1 VTSRSLDRRLHRD
14 ARRGQ
19 LVQAG
24 RQLARTTP
32 FDQISPDAV
41 ARAVGV
47 SKALVFH
54 YFPTKRHLQV
64 AIVRDAAAELLA
76 RLDIDNRR
84 ALPPEEGLRSG
95 LDAFVSFI
103 EEQPQNYLAIARSAG
118 SDPQL
123 LAVFEETRNAI
134 VAGIVESMGV
144 PGPPAGLT
152 IMIRGW
158 IAMVEEAILHWL
170 EDTPVPRE
178 ELIGFLQRAAV
189 TMLPDALATFSTPPA
204 GTEAAS

>member
-1 VTSRSLDRRLHRD
+1 MTRRALDRRLHRD

-24 RQLARTTP
+24 RQLALTTP
-32 FDQISPDAV
+32 FDQIAPEAV

-84 ALPPEEGLRSG
+84 ILPPDEGLRTG
-95 LDAFVSFI
+95 LEAFVSFI
-103 EEQPQNYLAIARSAG
+103 EEQPENYLAIARSAG

-123 LAVFEETRNAI
+123 LAVFEETRGAI
-134 VAGIVESMGV
+134 AQGILDAMRVT
-144 PGPPAGLT
+144 GPPSGLR
-152 IMIRGW
+152 IMIRGY
-158 IAMVEEAILHWL
+158 IAMVEEAVLHWL
-170 EDTPVPRE
+170 EDKAVPRE
-178 ELIGFLQRAAV
+178 ELIGFLERAAT
-189 TMLPDALATFSTPPA
+189 TMLPDALVTFSRPPEA
-204 GTEAAS
+204 EAAG

>member
-1 VTSRSLDRRLHRD
+1 VPARSLDRRLHRD

-24 RQLARTTP
+24 RQLVLSTP

-64 AIVRDAAAELLA
+64 AIVRDAAADLLA
-76 RLDIDNRR
+76 RLDITNRR
-84 ALPPEEGLRSG
+84 LLPADEGLRTG
-95 LDAFVSFI
+95 LEAFVSFI
-103 EEQPQNYLAIARSAG
+103 EEQPENYLAIARSVG

-123 LAVFEETRNAI
+123 KAVFEETRNAI
-134 VAGIVESMGV
+134 VQGILDAMGV
-144 PGPPAGLT
+144 TGPPSGLR
-152 IMIRGW
+152 IVIRGY
-158 IAMVEEAILHWL
+158 IAMVEEAVLHWL
-170 EDTPVPRE
+170 EAGDVPRE
-178 ELIGFLQRAAV
+178 DLIGFLERAAT
-189 TMLPDALATFSTPPA
+189 TMLPDALATFSLPS
-204 GTEAAS
+204 GSEAAS

>member
-1 VTSRSLDRRLHRD
+1 MTSRPLDRRLHRD

-24 RQLARTTP
+24 RQLATTTP
-32 FDQISPDAV
+32 FHQISPDAV

-54 YFPTKRHLQV
+54 YFPSKRHLQV
-64 AIVRDAAAELLA
+64 AIVREAAAELMT
-76 RLDIDNRR
+76 RLDIERR
-84 ALPPEEGLRSG
+84 RELPPEEGLRTG
-95 LDAFVSFI
+95 LEAFVSFI
-103 EEQPQNYLAIARSAG
+103 EEQPENYLAIARSAG

-123 LAVFEETRNAI
+123 LAVFEETRAAI
-134 VAGIVESMGV
+134 VQGIVESMGV
-144 PGPPAGLT
+144 TGPPSGLR

-158 IAMVEEAILHWL
+158 IAMVEEAVLHWL
-170 EDTPVPRE
+170 EDKPVPRE

-189 TMLPDALATFSTPPA
+189 TMLPDALATFSAPPSGA
-204 GTEAAS
+204 EAAS